1 MYADS
6 WALKA
11 KKLGLRSRAV
21 FKLEEILKKTN
32 ALQGSEIIL
41 DIGSAPGGWSELVKN
56 LSPSSKVFA
65 IDLLDMAPI
74 EGVNFFKDDVS
85 NIDNIKEISCL
96 KSQFDLVI
104 SDLAPNLTG
113 ISAID
118 EENIFELNILTLLTA
133 RKYLKSDSGHF
144 IIKTFQN
151 GMLKKLKTEMEKRFK
166 IVQTYK
172 PAASKSKSS
181 EIYLYGE
188 SPL

>member
-1 MYADS
+1 
-6 WALKA
+6 
-11 KKLGLRSRAV
+11 
-21 FKLEEILKKTN
+21 
-32 ALQGSEIIL
+32 
-41 DIGSAPGGWSELVKN
+41 
-56 LSPSSKVFA
+56 
-65 IDLLDMAPI
+65 MAPI
-74 EGVNFFKDDVS
+74 EGVNFFKDDVL

-113 ISAID
+113 ISTID

>member
-1 MYADS
+1 MVKS
-6 WALKA
+6 FLPSLSKPHIQ
-11 KKLGLRSRAV
+11 KFLVLRYFRAV

-56 LSPSSKVFA
+56 LSSSSKVFA

-113 ISAID
+113 IRTKD
-118 EENIFELNILTLLTA
+118 EVHIFE
-133 RKYLKSDSGHF
+133 
-144 IIKTFQN
+144 
-151 GMLKKLKTEMEKRFK
+151 
-166 IVQTYK
+166 
-172 PAASKSKSS
+172 
-181 EIYLYGE
+181 
-188 SPL
+188 